1 MASVRGPAFWRCL
14 GAFLDFM
21 VSPFWS
27 AILAWQAPIWRCMV
41 SWQAVL
47 RRNTM
52 LVAGFFAHAIADA
65 TSAAVLQ
72 PFPAAV
78 SLSSRQGLHFAEEAV
93 TIWAVWWLA
102 MAFFSK
108 STKRRESPM
117 QRVEHLLPAIL
128 GFALVFRE
136 GFGGAWLARPIISA
150 HASLLWLCVMATIL
164 GLLFAVWA
172 RLILGS
178 NWSGTV
184 TIKTNHQ
191 LIRRG

>member
-1 MASVRGPAFWRCL
+1 
-14 GAFLDFM
+14 M
-21 VSPFWS
+21 VS
-27 AILAWQAPIWRCMV
+27 LE
-41 SWQAVL
+41 VL
-47 RRNTM
+47 PQENTM

-65 TSAAVLQ
+65 TSAALQ
-72 PFPAAV
+72 QSFPAAV
-78 SLSSRQGLHFAEEAV
+78 ALSSRRALHLAEEA
-93 TIWAVWWLA
+93 WAILAVSWLV
-102 MAFFSK
+102 MGFFSK
-108 STKRRESPM
+108 STKRRESAM
-117 QRVEHLLPAIL
+117 QRVEHLLPAML

-150 HASLLWLCVMATIL
+150 HASLLWLCVLATIL

-191 LIRRG
+191 LIRRAPSRWIPHPIYSHMLPP